1 MGTNQ
6 QLTTEQLEILI
17 LLNEINIFKEEI
29 SDELTTDIQE
39 IIVSSNIMSAEEFDE
54 VTEVLAHYGYID
66 NVDNYE
72 PTIDGVQYLRL
83 FKEHLEVQEKHP
95 VAIINNQFSLIN
107 TLKIDF
113 SLFNSICGV
122 EINSELVKNII
133 EAGRKLAQRLK
144 QV

>member
-17 LLNEINIFKEEI
+17 LLNEISIFKEEM
-29 SDELTTDIQE
+29 SEQLTTDIQE
-39 IIVSSNIMSAEEFDE
+39 IVVSNDIMSAEEFDE

-95 VAIINNQFSLIN
+95 ADIINNQFSLIN
-107 TLKIDF
+107 TSEIKF
-113 SLFNSICGV
+113 SLFNSICGI
-122 EINSELVKNII
+122 EINSGLVKNII
-133 EAGRKLAQRLK
+133 EAGRKLEQKLK
-144 QV
+144 QA